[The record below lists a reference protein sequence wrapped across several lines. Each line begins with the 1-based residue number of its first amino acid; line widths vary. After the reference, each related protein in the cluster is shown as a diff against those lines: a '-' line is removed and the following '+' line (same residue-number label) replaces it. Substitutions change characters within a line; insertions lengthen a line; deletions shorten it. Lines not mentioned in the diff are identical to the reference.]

1 MVAVSIVAVS
11 SAVVIASV
19 IVSPESAVIAAE
31 SAVVTAEASV
41 TCPVAPVEAIAIN
54 SAEPSVVTIEP
65 VEVTIATKPVIA
77 FKAMEPS
84 VVVPVMVVKPMEAP
98 RKISISRPIP
108 ALIEHWVHVVKPIP
122 RAGAN
127 EHAVDK
133 PLRPPVT
140 IRSATKRI
148 VRIVSVRTCR
158 GNVVV
163 AVIRTDMNT
172 DRNLGRRRHCRHRD
186 EYTEQR

>member
-19 IVSPESAVIAAE
+19 IVSAESVVINAE
-31 SAVVTAEASV
+31 SAVVTAEATV
-41 TCPVAPVEAIAIN
+41 MCPVVPVEAIAIN

-84 VVVPVMVVKPMEAP
+84 VAVPVIVEPMEVP
-98 RKISISRPIP
+98 GKINISRPIP
-108 ALIEHWVHVVKPIP
+108 ALIEHWVHVVEPIP

-127 EHAVDK
+127 EHAVGK

-140 IRSATKRI
+140 VRCATKRI
-148 VRIVSVRTCR
+148 VGIVSVRACR

-163 AVIRTDMNT
+163 AVVRTDMDT